1 MVAACILF
9 SLGLAGGQ
17 VLFKLAAQDIVSH
30 RGEWALMSVLS
41 SPWLVAALAV
51 YGASTVL
58 WVWIL
63 MHVPISK
70 AYPFALLTM
79 ALVPLAGYWLF
90 SEALNVQYAVGL
102 ALVMLGL
109 ILIQTG

>member
-1 MVAACILF
+1 MVAACILV
-9 SLGLAGGQ
+9 SVGLAGGQ
-17 VLFKLAAQDIVSH
+17 VLFKLAANDIASH
-30 RGEWALMSVLS
+30 RAEWALMSVLS
-41 SPWLVAALAV
+41 PWLAAALAV
-51 YGASTVL
+51 YSASTVL

-70 AYPFALLTM
+70 AYPFALLAM

-90 SEALNVQYAVGL
+90 SEPLNVQYAVGL

-109 ILIQTG
+109 VLIQTG